1 MYHFSEW
8 DFSSPRMCCLYH
20 FSLWD
25 RVLEF
30 ACEPWPWWNLF
41 QHLAGTFVVLLV
53 VGARHFP
60 KLSVFDN
67 MWCALRSYVC
77 LVHLRLFDC
86 MPMVL
91 CSSQFDFESPFV
103 SYHGTRLFAFELC
116 FRSCRY
122 RVMMSW
128 CISARFMYRVR
139 WPLYDLCVCVCVCLL
154 QVAGGDVMPT
164 RVSSLVWICIIF
176 I

>member
-1 MYHFSEW
+1 MMKLVSTSRRYIRRSA
-8 DFSSPRMCCLYH
+8 CCWCQAWH
-20 FSLWD
+20 I
-25 RVLEF
+25 V
-30 ACEPWPWWNLF
+30 F
-41 QHLAGTFVVLLV
+41 Q
-53 VGARHFP
+53 
-60 KLSVFDN
+60 
-67 MWCALRSYVC
+67 SYRCSIICDVPFGVVC

-122 RVMMSW
+122 RAMMSW

-139 WPLYDLCVCVCVCLL
+139 WPLYDLCVCLL
-154 QVAGGDVMPT
+154 QVAGGDVMST
-164 RVSSLVWICIIF
+164 RVCSLLRIRIFSSNCPSQVEIVIGYNVRCF
-176 I
+176 QK